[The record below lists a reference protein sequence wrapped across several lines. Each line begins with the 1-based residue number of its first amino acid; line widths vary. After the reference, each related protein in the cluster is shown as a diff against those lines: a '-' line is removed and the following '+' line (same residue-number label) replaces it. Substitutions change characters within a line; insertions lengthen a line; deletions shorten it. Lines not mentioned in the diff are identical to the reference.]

1 MNGGAEESRPGLPRN
16 TWRFVIFIVVLASVI
31 LLLRSGVLGPG
42 WSAEELQLKMSE
54 VGWAGPLLFICGFAL
69 LTNVLFPTS
78 IMLLAAGLLFGG
90 SFALAVTIP
99 AALLAYS
106 LGYLL
111 SAIFA
116 RETVRGLVD
125 RMGWLHI
132 LEDIEQRSA
141 FRVSFAARYVPIPVG
156 AQSYL
161 LGLARLPFLPYL
173 LGSLAGSLPWFFIY
187 TQLGASANVRL
198 RAPFWIGLAAFLIL
212 IFAADRWWH
221 SRSKRQ
227 QP

>member
-1 MNGGAEESRPGLPRN
+1 VNGGAEESRPRLPRN
-16 TWRFVIFIVVLASVI
+16 TWRLVAFMVVLVAAI
-31 LLLRSGVLGPG
+31 LLLRSGMLGFE
-42 WSAEELQLKMSE
+42 WSAQELQRKVSE
-54 VGWAGPLLFICGFAL
+54 AGWAGPLLFICGFIL
-69 LTNVLFPTS
+69 LTNMMFPTS

-99 AALLAYS
+99 AALLAYA

-111 SAIFA
+111 SAFFA
-116 RETVRGLVD
+116 RDTVRGLLE
-125 RMGWLHI
+125 RMGWLRI

-187 TQLGASANVRL
+187 TQLGASATVRL
-198 RAPFWIGLAAFLIL
+198 RAPFWIGLAVCVIL
-212 IFAADRWWH
+212 VIATDRWWH